1 MIRRSTLALGSRHD
15 LIVGGVE
22 PQVRLRADDLE
33 PAWDSLSPSLSAP
46 PLLMLSLCLSKISKS
61 SPLMDSTLTSLIENT
76 LLGFNGYC
84 FEFEV
89 LVSTQLQYVVIL

>member
-1 MIRRSTLALGSRHD
+1 MIRRSTLALGSGHD

-22 PQVRLRADDLE
+22 PQVGLRADDLE
-33 PAWDSLSPSLSAP
+33 PACDSLSPSLSAP